1 MKYCDKCIFSFQS
14 SELKCRRFPPQ
25 VIADGVSGTT
35 VWPTVSKYTWCG
47 EFQPRPDSGEK

>member
-35 VWPTVSKYTWCG
+35 VWLTVSKYTWCG